1 MEYKKI
7 DQGVEELLA
16 VLSRRMGNEDINR
29 IKEAYLFAKEAHK
42 EQRRKSGEPYVM
54 HPLAVARIVAEV
66 LGL

>member
-29 IKEAYLFAKEAHK
+29 IKEA
-42 EQRRKSGEPYVM
+42 
-54 HPLAVARIVAEV
+54 
-66 LGL
+66 